1 MNKVVNKNNL
11 VDYIMGFEDGSL
23 TTVDIVDLFSYLIKT
38 GQAWH
43 LQGMYGR
50 YANDLINNDIIDK
63 KGKILKDEYKSN
75 N

>member
-38 GQAWH
+38 GQACH

-63 KGKILKDEYKSN
+63 KGKILKDEYK
-75 N
+75 